1 MKIENVKLS
10 EGHLLMNKI
19 LILEEEALRG
29 ARTNQ
34 QQHKVF
40 SILSSFNDESVD
52 LIKFIHVL
60 EKNQLDLFRDYV
72 NDYDDCGVNSQTILD
87 LASVWEFI

>member
-1 MKIENVKLS
+1 LKIENVKLS

-19 LILEEEALRG
+19 LILEEEAIRG

-60 EKNQLDLFRDYV
+60 EKN
-72 NDYDDCGVNSQTILD
+72 
-87 LASVWEFI
+87 